1 MDPISDVTR
10 APDVPKNWNG
20 PGSRGRPVAPDGT
33 AWHRRRARPRGSRPA
48 PRAVTQRDQRSAV
61 VHRSSRRQCAVRTT
75 SPLAAHR
82 FKALCGGP
90 PLGRAS
96 APAELQRIAAGGP
109 DRITDRGG
117 PSSRAGSRSSPAVAV
132 HSMRPGDPGRWCVVA
147 RARHC
152 AEQVQWSV
160 ETPVTSEFGCC
171 DLVGTHG
178 PGQIARNGQRHSR
191 RKRVDARV
199 SRRCRPVTPSTRGQS
214 GPPASMNSPERT
226 IREVRR
232 NFGELGYPR
241 LARIAH
247 STQCHTAWEYSFG
260 HGRASANTSQG
271 MVQRSV

>member
-132 HSMRPGDPGRWCVVA
+132 HSMR
-147 RARHC
+147 
-152 AEQVQWSV
+152 
-160 ETPVTSEFGCC
+160 
-171 DLVGTHG
+171 LVGTHG